1 MRATLLKQ
9 LCTPKEGIPVTFV
22 LADSGM
28 GKTTLLRKVEAHLN
42 ARSEERCILTDC
54 SAPVAGIDV
63 GGVEALHP
71 WIAAMKML
79 ASAKDKSHTQALVGD
94 LAMAWIKFVPIVGD
108 LVESTVSTV
117 GIVKRH
123 RQANTEPPTSRE
135 HVFQQCISFFNAV
148 GERQRLVI
156 IIDDAHWADKSS
168 VNLLFAMARSGSPNV
183 RYIVSYR
190 PFDFAN
196 SYSGE
201 EHHLAQIHRELTRYG
216 LCESIEVPPLTD
228 EELRNLCGTIA
239 QQPGDETVQKV
250 RKFSGGNPLLA
261 LGWLEGGKA
270 AASVEAIV
278 AERIHKLD
286 NDIRSLLMIAA
297 AEGEIF
303 TSHVIRQLCSHQP
316 ITIASM
322 LRKAEMEH
330 GLIKSLGKRQV
341 YSTESPVYTFSNQAI
356 HQSLEAMLGAEE
368 RELAHDSIANI
379 LIEERSNLDMTD
391 SEWITVSVR
400 LAIHLEL
407 SDRHRESA
415 MVYMEIAQRAW
426 HLYAEHEALTAITNV
441 YRLLD
446 TISSP
451 SLGDKEA
458 VLNALDLES
467 RIYQFAQRIADAE
480 NATEKLRTYA
490 LEWGNAKPAVDAL
503 VHRARIANMSGRRDD
518 VHAFAQQALEEAGR
532 IDYVGGMRGATSM
545 LGMWHEAYGRLD
557 DAEAS
562 FRSSFEYAV
571 TEQSDK
577 YKATSLL
584 NIGRILVHRSMYPE
598 ALECFSQA
606 VELMEQEKDWDGV
619 ARALNYIGICR
630 VELGRF
636 PEATEAYERALE
648 MNETIGNRVGTSSLL
663 TNLGQLLLRQDM
675 IGASLKLFERSIAI
689 KRELGDNY
697 GLAIALYSKG
707 LAMNEKGETQEALGI
722 LYQAMQ
728 SATEAGEQIIIEEI
742 NRITRKV
749 QNVSGL

>member
-9 LCTPKEGIPVTFV
+9 LCTPKEGVPVRFV
-22 LADSGM
+22 LADAGM
-28 GKTTLLRKVEAHLN
+28 GKTTLLRKVEAHVN
-42 ARSEERCILTDC
+42 ARSEERCILTEC

-123 RQANTEPPTSRE
+123 RQANTEPPTSKE

-168 VNLLFAMARSGSPNV
+168 INLLFAMARSGTPNV

-190 PFDFAN
+190 PFDVAS
-196 SYSGE
+196 SYSEE

-216 LCESIEVPPLTD
+216 LCESIEVPPLTN

-239 QQPGDETVQKV
+239 QQPDDETVQKV
-250 RKFSGGNPLLA
+250 KKFSGGNPLLA

-278 AERIHKLD
+278 AERLHKLN

-297 AEGEIF
+297 AEGEMF
-303 TSHVIRQLCSHQP
+303 TSHVVRQLCSHQP

-330 GLIKSLGKRQV
+330 GLIKSLGKRRV
-341 YSTESPVYTFSNQAI
+341 YSTETPTYAFSNQAI
-356 HQSLEAMLGAEE
+356 YQSLEAMLGAEE
-368 RELAHDSIANI
+368 RELVHGSIANI
-379 LIEERSNLDMTD
+379 LIEERSNLDTTD
-391 SEWITVSVR
+391 SEWMTVSVR

-415 MVYMEIAQRAW
+415 VVYMEIAQRAW
-426 HLYAEHEALTAITNV
+426 QLYAEHEALTAITNV

-446 TISSP
+446 TVSASTL
-451 SLGDKEA
+451 SDKEA
-458 VLNALDLES
+458 RLSALDLES
-467 RIYQFAQRIADAE
+467 RIYQFAHRIVDAE
-480 NATEKLRTYA
+480 NTTEMLRVYA
-490 LEWGNAKPAVDAL
+490 LECGNQNAKVDAL
-503 VHRARIANMSGRRDD
+503 VRRAQIANMSGRPDE
-518 VHAFAQQALEEAGR
+518 VYAFAQQALEEAGR
-532 IDYVGGMRGATSM
+532 IVYVGGMRGATSM

-562 FRSSFEYAV
+562 FRASFEYAV

-577 YKATSLL
+577 YKANSLL
-584 NIGRILVHRSMYPE
+584 NIGRILVHKSMYQE

-606 VELMEQEKDWDGV
+606 LELLEREKDWDGV
-619 ARALNYIGICR
+619 ARAFNNIGICR
-630 VELGRF
+630 VELGLMA
-636 PEATEAYERALE
+636 EAAKAYERALE
-648 MNETIGNRVGTSSLL
+648 LNQTIGNKVGASSLL
-663 TNLGQLLLRQDM
+663 TNLGQLMLRQDM
-675 IGASLKLFERSIAI
+675 IDESLEFFDKSIVA

-707 LAMNEKGETQEALGI
+707 MAINERGETQEALDI
-722 LYQAMQ
+722 LNQAMQ

-749 QNVSGL
+749 QKVSGH